1 MAFLPLSLMLLLLL
15 VCASVSSSP
24 MLYKLN
30 PEEKYEAGGCSTRL
44 VCYSGPFLSPT
55 TVSVDLVPVSS
66 TVIPLTVLEVSYG
79 AGGKPSEEYKAAYL
93 RKLRKQVLQRA
104 DKGKQNQNDEDDEAA
119 TTLLALSDLPAPADA
134 LITGG
139 FLINPIYL

>member
-1 MAFLPLSLMLLLLL
+1 MTTITFLLLACVATSL
-15 VCASVSSSP
+15 ASP

-30 PEEKYEAGGCSTRL
+30 PGEKYE
-44 VCYSGPFLSPT
+44 
-55 TVSVDLVPVSS
+55 VDLVPISS

-104 DKGKQNQNDEDDEAA
+104 DKEQQGAGDDDFTPTIVAV
-119 TTLLALSDLPAPADA
+119 APADA
-134 LITGG
+134 DSLITAKTHQVEKAKVKD
-139 FLINPIYL
+139 I

>member
-1 MAFLPLSLMLLLLL
+1 MVILTPLLLLA
-15 VCASVSSSP
+15 CATGFSHS

-30 PEEKYEAGGCSTRL
+30 PEEKYEA
-44 VCYSGPFLSPT
+44 
-55 TVSVDLVPVSS
+55 DLVPVSS

-104 DKGKQNQNDEDDEAA
+104 DKDRQADEDDEVP
-119 TTLLALSDLPAPADA
+119 TVLGLSDSQAPAPTDADA
-134 LITGG
+134 LITVKSQQ
-139 FLINPIYL
+139 LEKAKVKAV

>member
-30 PEEKYEAGGCSTRL
+30 PEEKYEA
-44 VCYSGPFLSPT
+44 
-55 TVSVDLVPVSS
+55 DLVPVSS

-134 LITGG
+134 LITVKSQQ
-139 FLINPIYL
+139 LEKAKVKAV